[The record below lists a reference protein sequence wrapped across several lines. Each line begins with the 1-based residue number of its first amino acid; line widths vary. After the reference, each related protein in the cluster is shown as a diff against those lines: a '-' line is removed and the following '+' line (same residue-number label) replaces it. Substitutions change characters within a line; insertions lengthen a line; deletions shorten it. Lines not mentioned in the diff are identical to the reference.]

1 MPNLIVKTGAAA
13 LVAAMAIGAGLATA
27 PTPAQASEH
36 CKGVYI
42 NVSNPG
48 GKTVKV
54 IDIDYWDESAGRW
67 RSEPVKN
74 RVLRK
79 GESWSWRR
87 TLEKVGAENTRIRV
101 EYRVYK
107 GKTFDKW
114 SGVKRKTTRT
124 RKCTRNM
131 RWNISI

>member
-1 MPNLIVKTGAAA
+1 MTNAIIKTAAVA
-13 LVAAMAIGAGLATA
+13 LVGAMTLGAGMMAA
-27 PTPAQASEH
+27 PAPAEASEH

-42 NVSNPG
+42 NVANPNG
-48 GKTVKV
+48 ATVKV

-79 GESWSWRR
+79 GESWSWRKR
-87 TLEKVGAENTRIRV
+87 LEKVGAENTKLRV
-101 EYRVYK
+101 EYRVYI
-107 GKTFDKW
+107 GKTFNKW
-114 SGVKRKTTRT
+114 SKKKAKVTNT

-131 RWNISI
+131 SWNVNI

>member
-1 MPNLIVKTGAAA
+1 MTNLIVKTSAAA
-13 LVAAMAIGAGLATA
+13 LLAAMAIGSGLVAA

-42 NVSNPG
+42 NVSNPS

-54 IDIDYWDESAGRW
+54 IDIDYWDESANKW
-67 RSEPVKN
+67 RSELVKN

-87 TLEKVGAENTRIRV
+87 KLERVGAENTRLRI
-101 EYRVYK
+101 EYRTYI
-107 GKTFDKW
+107 GKRFKKW
-114 SGVKRKTTRT
+114 SGKKKAVTGL
-124 RKCTRNM
+124 RKCKRNM
-131 RWNISI
+131 RWNINI